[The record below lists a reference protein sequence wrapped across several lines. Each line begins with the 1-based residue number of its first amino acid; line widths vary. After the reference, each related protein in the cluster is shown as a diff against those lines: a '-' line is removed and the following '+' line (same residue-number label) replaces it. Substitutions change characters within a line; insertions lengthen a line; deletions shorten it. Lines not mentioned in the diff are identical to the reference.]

1 MTGDLSF
8 EKRTQREFA
17 VLLCFSS
24 VRITTSALKVITGLV
39 EGEMQR
45 WYSYTDMIRETAAA
59 LKEDRA

>member
-1 MTGDLSF
+1 MESIYAASGRIGQILTDARRGD
-8 EKRTQREFA
+8 
-17 VLLCFSS
+17 
-24 VRITTSALKVITGLV
+24 VRITMSALKVITGLV